1 MNKLQ
6 ELISSLF
13 SVMGD
18 WIATPFKS
26 LPTLKSLIFGGDENL
41 AFLTFTE
48 KEITKVYTPGMNSF
62 TALAVTVLLISI
74 IMAAMKISS
83 TSINPSNR
91 TYVIEYFK
99 ELLLVAVLFANLY
112 TIYAVLFLTN
122 QAIVGLFSSD
132 VDLLNLKSSI
142 EMSKYPGGVL
152 GVLGITI
159 VKVGLCIWAYFY
171 YSMRKFTLML
181 LLIIGPLMLVFF
193 LIPQTKGITVAW
205 FKELVGTIFVQ
216 SIHAAVYFIM
226 AVMVGGA
233 NPIEAVILMIIF
245 IPVTESIR
253 ALIGLGGKMNDGFS
267 KTAAMMGGSALVGMY
282 GAAKGALQGTSVS
295 DAIKRGY
302 LNAKNR
308 GSGKSSEGG
317 KDIGEDGEA
326 IGDLKKT
333 LGANTGTDTGTTLS
347 AEKMLKPGNILSR
360 SGKAVFGATGALA
373 GSALGPM
380 GVLAG
385 STAGFHAG
393 GIAGGLAGRVGG
405 ASAQLLANRGSAL
418 LKNGLKGFKDINNAD
433 KAADEQLAN
442 AIADEKA
449 TAWASDNE
457 EGFKKD
463 FKERFP
469 DAHEEAVNKA
479 WENEKSS
486 KKAGFLNEARGMV
499 AGMKSKEGKN
509 ANASSLVNNAT
520 SNLTNKWAD
529 NNKEAFM
536 KDYDQKNPLPQN
548 ASKEDIALHQTSR
561 DNAWQAKIK
570 EQESSINS
578 LAKDV
583 ANDIGNGSP
592 LNHSYINKEDFEK
605 RMAERMAGGI
615 SQNAIAKTS
624 TSLAKDWAKNNKE
637 SFMKNYD
644 EKNPLPPNAT
654 PEQKV
659 AHTNAKAEA
668 WKNEVDSKQKSIANV
683 LGNGNLKLRNGQEKN
698 HQFTNQLA
706 KDIGF
711 IMGEN
716 SQSNIDKIGD
726 QLHTV
731 YSPNP
736 ISTATQSLTTSWA
749 NDNKASFM
757 QNYDKANP
765 LPANAT
771 SEMKTNHAQEKQKAW
786 DNQVQQKQQYIGS
799 ILSNQ
804 SNAIMSGKKVPL
816 ENVTKSIAQELGV
829 TANDTGKL
837 NAISKQVQG
846 GLSSAQ
852 TASSQISKTTNTLA
866 TSWANNNKEAFMQNY
881 DKANPLPANATNE
894 MVTNHAQQK
903 QKAWNNEVQQKQ
915 QSIGNI
921 IRDNGNAIL
930 HGTPSQISKVT
941 SAIAQEMGVSTSHK
955 ASMNTI
961 TQQLQSGLSAPM
973 SQIDK
978 GLKSISSINNV
989 KDAVASVKGSSMY
1002 SGSEVNVPY
1011 VNNQIASMKINE
1023 ARESFANNSNLP
1035 RAQAYQN
1042 FDSSGKAQEIF
1053 SSVQKSMP
1061 PNLPLGQRIIQNS
1074 AGRFTAGLGNGLVQ
1088 GVMGA
1093 SGIKELSQ
1101 FVGDTKIGHAT
1112 KNLIPNIG
1120 SALKTNI
1127 PDLKSLSDNPT
1138 KIAAT
1143 TGNSIVSGIK
1153 QTVTDFKT
1161 YTPSNL
1167 VEKQAKFR
1175 DAVAYAGGMVG
1186 GVGGYQVMAKYAA
1199 PSTAN
1204 AKAYGL
1210 KGFNPYNNAVNK
1222 QIKEISDVAHM
1233 AQTITLDN
1241 GQTEIAQGAIQMVT
1255 DSKNTVVQVRDKT
1268 GQTHVV
1274 SRMASG
1280 HSGLKNNQVVYQDLT
1295 VRDGQLLTASSSY
1308 SLDSG
1313 GGKIP
1318 APKINV
1324 NPNQLFTNRNTS
1336 KSPRVIQEVQSY
1348 NQLVDSGQYYIKDAL
1363 NEMENIKMVVDHN
1376 RSYMTGTKN
1385 GTTYRISPYGPG
1397 DARVQNDKIITAN
1410 CEVRNKKLVPNFNDS
1425 DSDFTTSLKPE
1436 DLMAYAVPNKRN
1448 FARKQLEM
1456 QRNKAFTSSLR

>member
-1 MNKLQ
+1 MNKIQ

-13 SVMGD
+13 SAMGD
-18 WIATPFKS
+18 WIASPFKS
-26 LPTLKSLIFGGDENL
+26 LPTLKNLIFGGDENL

-48 KEITKVYTPGMNSF
+48 NEITKVYTPGMNIF
-62 TALAVTVLLISI
+62 TALAVTALLISI

-99 ELLLVAVLFANLY
+99 ELLLVSVLFANLY
-112 TIYAVLFLTN
+112 SIYAILFLTN
-122 QAIVGLFSSD
+122 QAIVGLFGSD
-132 VDLLNLKSSI
+132 VDLLNLKNAI

-152 GVLGITI
+152 GVLAITI

-181 LLIIGPLMLVFF
+181 LLITGPLMLVFF
-193 LIPQTKGITVAW
+193 LIPQTKSITVAW

-226 AVMVGGA
+226 AVMVGAA

-245 IPVTESIR
+245 IPVTESLR

-267 KTAAMMGGSALVGMY
+267 KAAAMMGGSALVGMY
-282 GAAKGALQGTSVS
+282 GAAKGALEGTSVT

-302 LNAKNR
+302 LNAKNK
-308 GSGKSSEGG
+308 GKGNGKDSDNVSSED
-317 KDIGEDGEA
+317 KDPV
-326 IGDLKKT
+326 GDIKKT
-333 LGANTGTDTGTTLS
+333 LAGNTGTDTGTTAN

-380 GVLAG
+380 GVLTG
-385 STAGFHAG
+385 STIGFHDG
-393 GIAGGLAGRVGG
+393 GVAGGLAGRVGG

-418 LKNGLKGFKDINNAD
+418 LKSGLKGFKDINNAD

-442 AIADEKA
+442 TIADEKA
-449 TAWASDNE
+449 TAWANENE
-457 EGFKKD
+457 EGFRKD

-479 WENEKSS
+479 WDNEKAS

-509 ANASSLVNNAT
+509 ANASSLVKNAT
-520 SNLTNKWAD
+520 SNLTNKWAEK
-529 NNKEAFM
+529 NKEPFM
-536 KDYDQKNPLPQN
+536 KEYDQKNPLPEN
-548 ASKEDIALHQTSR
+548 ASKEEISRHQNAR
-561 DNAWQAKIK
+561 ENAWQSQLK
-570 EQESSINS
+570 EKESSIQN
-578 LAKDV
+578 LASDV
-583 ANDIGNGSP
+583 ANDIGNGAS

-615 SQNAIAKTS
+615 SQKAIAKTS
-624 TSLAKDWAKNNKE
+624 TNLAKDWAKDNKDN
-637 SFMKNYD
+637 FMKNYD
-644 EKNPLPPNAT
+644 EKNPLPLNAT
-654 PEQKV
+654 AEQKS
-659 AHTNAKAEA
+659 AHSNAKAEA
-668 WKNEVDSKQKSIANV
+668 WKNEIDNKQKSIANV

-698 HQFTNQLA
+698 QLFTNQLA
-706 KDIGF
+706 KDIGS
-711 IMGEN
+711 IIGVNEN
-716 SQSNIDKIGD
+716 SEKMDQISD
-726 QLHTV
+726 QLHNV

-736 ISTATQSLTTSWA
+736 ISTATQSLTSSWA
-749 NDNKASFM
+749 KDNKASFM
-757 QNYDKANP
+757 KNYDKSNP
-765 LPANAT
+765 LPDNAT
-771 SEMKTNHAQEKQKAW
+771 SEVKANHAQQKQNAW
-786 DNQVQQKQQYIGS
+786 DNQVQQKQQKLGN
-799 ILSNQ
+799 ILTSQ
-804 SNAIMSGKKVPL
+804 SNAIMSGKNVPL
-816 ENVTKSIAQELGV
+816 ENVTKSIAQELGIS
-829 TANDTGKL
+829 TSDSSKM
-837 NAISKQVQG
+837 NAISSQVQT
-846 GLSSAQ
+846 GLSSVQ
-852 TASSQISKTTNTLA
+852 GASSKVSNTTEVLA
-866 TSWANNNKEAFMQNY
+866 SSWAKNNKQNFMKNY
-881 DKANPLPANATNE
+881 DKSNPLPANATSE
-894 MVTNHAQQK
+894 MITSHNQQK
-903 QKAWNNEVQQKQ
+903 EKAWNSEVQQKQ
-915 QSIGNI
+915 QSISNI
-921 IRDNGNAIL
+921 IRDNSNAVL

-941 SAIAQEMGVSTSHK
+941 SAIAKEMGISSNNT
-955 ASMNTI
+955 AGMNAI
-961 TQQLQSGLSAPM
+961 TQQLQTGISSPSLV
-973 SQIDK
+973 DK

-989 KDAVASVKGSSMY
+989 KDSIASVKGTSMY
-1002 SGSEVNVPY
+1002 SGKEVNVPY

-1023 ARESFANNSNLP
+1023 ARETFANNSNLP

-1042 FDSSGKAQEIF
+1042 FDSSGKAQEIT

-1061 PNLPLGQRIIQNS
+1061 SNIPLGQRIIQKS
-1074 AGRFTAGLGNGLVQ
+1074 AGRITAGLGNGLVQ
-1088 GVMGA
+1088 GVVGA
-1093 SGIKELSQ
+1093 SGLKEVSQ
-1101 FVGDTKIGHAT
+1101 FVGDTRIGHAT
-1112 KNLIPNIG
+1112 KTLGMTAATSFIKNKPNLN
-1120 SALKTNI
+1120 
-1127 PDLKSLSDNPT
+1127 SLAQNPT
-1138 KIAAT
+1138 QLVSAAKE
-1143 TGNSIVSGIK
+1143 SIVDGGKAFANDYKS
-1153 QTVTDFKT
+1153 

-1175 DAVAYAGGMVG
+1175 NAVAYAGGMVA

-1199 PSTAN
+1199 PSISN
-1204 AKAYGL
+1204 SKAFGL

-1233 AQTITLDN
+1233 AQTVTLDN

-1255 DSKNTVVQVRDKT
+1255 DNKNTVVQVRDKT

-1295 VRDGQLLTASSSY
+1295 VREGQLLSASSSY

-1313 GGKIP
+1313 GGKVP

-1336 KSPRVIQEVQSY
+1336 KTPRVVQEVQSY
-1348 NQLVDSGQYYIKDAL
+1348 NQLVDSGQYYMKDAL
-1363 NEMENIKMVVDHN
+1363 NEMENIKMVIDHN
-1376 RSYMTGTKN
+1376 RSYMTGTRN

-1397 DARVQNDKIITAN
+1397 DARVQNDKTITAN
-1410 CEVRNKKLVPNFNDS
+1410 CEVQNKKLIPSFS

-1456 QRNKAFTSSLR
+1456 HRNKAFTSSLR

>member
-1 MNKLQ
+1 
-6 ELISSLF
+6 
-13 SVMGD
+13 MGD
-18 WIATPFKS
+18 WIASPFKS
-26 LPTLKSLIFGGDENL
+26 LPTLKNLIFGGDENL

-48 KEITKVYTPGMNSF
+48 NEITKVYTPGMNIF
-62 TALAVTVLLISI
+62 TALAVTALLISI

-99 ELLLVAVLFANLY
+99 ELLLVSVLFANLY
-112 TIYAVLFLTN
+112 SIYAILFLTN
-122 QAIVGLFSSD
+122 QAIVGLFGSD
-132 VDLLNLKSSI
+132 VDLLNLKNAI

-152 GVLGITI
+152 GVLAITI

-181 LLIIGPLMLVFF
+181 LLITGPLMLVFF
-193 LIPQTKGITVAW
+193 LIPQTKSITIAW

-226 AVMVGGA
+226 AVMVGAA
-233 NPIEAVILMIIF
+233 NPIEAVILMMIF
-245 IPVTESIR
+245 IPVTESLR

-267 KTAAMMGGSALVGMY
+267 KAAAMMGGSALVGMY
-282 GAAKGALQGTSVS
+282 GAAKGALEGTSVT

-302 LNAKNR
+302 LNAKNK
-308 GSGKSSEGG
+308 GKGKDSDTVSSEDNDTVG
-317 KDIGEDGEA
+317 DI
-326 IGDLKKT
+326 KKT
-333 LGANTGTDTGTTLS
+333 LAGNTGTDTGTTAN

-380 GVLAG
+380 GVLTG
-385 STAGFHAG
+385 STIGFHAG
-393 GIAGGLAGRVGG
+393 GVAGGLAGRVGG

-418 LKNGLKGFKDINNAD
+418 LKSGLKGFKDINNAD

-442 AIADEKA
+442 TIADEKA
-449 TAWASDNE
+449 TAWANE
-457 EGFKKD
+457 NEDGFRKD

-479 WENEKSS
+479 WDNEKAS

-509 ANASSLVNNAT
+509 ANASSLVKNAT
-520 SNLTNKWAD
+520 SNLTNKWAEK
-529 NNKEAFM
+529 NKEPFM
-536 KDYDQKNPLPQN
+536 KEYDQTNPLPVN
-548 ASKEDIALHQTSR
+548 ASKEEISRHQNAR
-561 DNAWQAKIK
+561 ENAWQSQLK
-570 EQESSINS
+570 EKESSIQN
-578 LAKDV
+578 LASDV
-583 ANDIGNGSP
+583 ANDIGNGAS

-615 SQNAIAKTS
+615 SQKAIAKTS
-624 TSLAKDWAKNNKE
+624 TNLAKDWAKDNKDN
-637 SFMKNYD
+637 FMKNYD
-644 EKNPLPPNAT
+644 EKNPLPLNAT
-654 PEQKV
+654 AEQKS
-659 AHTNAKAEA
+659 AHSNAKAEA
-668 WKNEVDSKQKSIANV
+668 WKNEIDNKQKSIANV

-698 HQFTNQLA
+698 QLFTNQLA
-706 KDIGF
+706 KDIGS
-711 IMGEN
+711 IIGVNEN
-716 SQSNIDKIGD
+716 SEKMDQISD
-726 QLHTV
+726 QLHNV

-736 ISTATQSLTTSWA
+736 ISTATQSLTSSWA
-749 NDNKASFM
+749 KDNKASFM
-757 QNYDKANP
+757 KNYDKSNP

-771 SEMKTNHAQEKQKAW
+771 SEMITSHN
-786 DNQVQQKQQYIGS
+786 QQK
-799 ILSNQ
+799 
-804 SNAIMSGKKVPL
+804 
-816 ENVTKSIAQELGV
+816 E
-829 TANDTGKL
+829 
-837 NAISKQVQG
+837 
-846 GLSSAQ
+846 
-852 TASSQISKTTNTLA
+852 
-866 TSWANNNKEAFMQNY
+866 
-881 DKANPLPANATNE
+881 
-894 MVTNHAQQK
+894 
-903 QKAWNNEVQQKQ
+903 KAWNSEVQQKQ
-915 QSIGNI
+915 QSISNI
-921 IRDNGNAIL
+921 IRDNSNAVL

-941 SAIAQEMGVSTSHK
+941 SAIAKEMGISSNNT
-955 ASMNTI
+955 AGMNAI
-961 TQQLQSGLSAPM
+961 TQQLQTGISSPSLV
-973 SQIDK
+973 DK

-989 KDAVASVKGSSMY
+989 KDSIASVKGTSMY
-1002 SGSEVNVPY
+1002 SGKEVNVPY

-1023 ARESFANNSNLP
+1023 ARETFANNSNLP

-1042 FDSSGKAQEIF
+1042 FDSSGKAQEIT

-1061 PNLPLGQRIIQNS
+1061 SNIPLGQRIIQNS
-1074 AGRFTAGLGNGLVQ
+1074 AGRITAGLGNGLVQ
-1088 GVMGA
+1088 GIVGA
-1093 SGIKELSQ
+1093 SGLKEVSQ

-1112 KNLIPNIG
+1112 KTLGMTAATSFIKNKPNLN
-1120 SALKTNI
+1120 
-1127 PDLKSLSDNPT
+1127 SLAQNPT
-1138 KIAAT
+1138 QLVSAAKE
-1143 TGNSIVSGIK
+1143 SIIDGGKAFANDYKS
-1153 QTVTDFKT
+1153 

-1167 VEKQAKFR
+1167 VEKQTKFR
-1175 DAVAYAGGMVG
+1175 NAVAYAGGMVA

-1199 PSTAN
+1199 PSMSN
-1204 AKAYGL
+1204 SKAFGL

-1222 QIKEISDVAHM
+1222 QIKEISNVAHM
-1233 AQTITLDN
+1233 AQTVTLDN

-1255 DSKNTVVQVRDKT
+1255 DNKNTVVQVRDKT

-1295 VRDGQLLTASSSY
+1295 VRDGQLLSASSSY

-1313 GGKIP
+1313 GGKVP

-1336 KSPRVIQEVQSY
+1336 KTPRVVQEVQSY
-1348 NQLVDSGQYYIKDAL
+1348 NQLVDSGQYYMKDAL
-1363 NEMENIKMVVDHN
+1363 NEMENIKMVIDHN
-1376 RSYMTGTKN
+1376 RSYMTGTRN

-1397 DARVQNDKIITAN
+1397 DARVQNDKTITAN
-1410 CEVRNKKLVPNFNDS
+1410 CEVRNKKLIPSFS

-1456 QRNKAFTSSLR
+1456 HRNKAFTSSLR